1 MNPPRI
7 GLWRAVSSEEQKEK
21 ASLKHQ
27 DQRIRE
33 HAAKWGG
40 VIVAEMEVAESR
52 DILLWE
58 EAVQNVDAYA
68 QLDDLIKRR
77 AIDILMCYDATRL
90 GRHNAL
96 VVNVAAVCERAGIR
110 VYETQAP
117 PPTLDGPHSTA
128 DGRLLMLLK
137 SHMAHEETRKT
148 SERAMFGRSAQVRKG
163 KHANNP
169 PAGLKRIHD
178 PESGEGRTVHDEAW
192 LELIRFFYTLYLD
205 HGRSQRAVAREF
217 NARGYLIPGTN
228 NAWDEY
234 SIRVFLRNRWAY
246 AGYVTWAASSKKHRG
261 FRAKAEW
268 EPIISAEMAQRAEEE
283 MQLRSKMPRTLGAT
297 QRFSATGKCGYCGKN
312 LVTIRHKKRRG
323 GERLYYRCRGQ
334 CPGALVPEWRIH
346 AAIYATILAL
356 QDDAHMESVL
366 AETPTERPD
375 LRTILEDAQRALE
388 QVNKERN
395 NLTIAFMREAIR
407 LDEYEELMADLRARH
422 ESISYNIAD
431 LEKQLA
437 AIPSKDERQ
446 RQLEHIRNTGLEMLN
461 HLDPTT
467 ANAWIRQR
475 FRVFVKANL
484 VDSVEV
490 LS

>member
-7 GLWRAVSSEEQKEK
+7 GLWRAVSSEEQAEK
-21 ASLKHQ
+21 YSLEHQ
-27 DQRIRE
+27 DRQIRE

-58 EAVQNVDAYA
+58 EAVSRVDAYA

-163 KHANNP
+163 KHANTP

-178 PESGEGRTVHDEAW
+178 PLTGEGRTVHDEEW
-192 LELIRFFYTLYLD
+192 IDLIHLFYTLYLD
-205 HGRSQRAVAREF
+205 HGRSQRAIASEF
-217 NARGYLIPGTN
+217 SARGYVIPKTN
-228 NAWDEY
+228 KTWDEA

-246 AGYVTWAASSKKHRG
+246 AGYVTWAVSSKKHQG

-268 EPIISAEMAQRAEEE
+268 EPIISEEIAQRAEDE
-283 MQLRSKMPRTLGAT
+283 MNLRSKMPRTLGAT
-297 QRFSATGKCGYCGKN
+297 QRFSATSKCATCGKT
-312 LVTIRHKKRRG
+312 LATTRHKKRRG
-323 GERLYYRCRGQ
+323 GDRLYYRCRRQ
-334 CPGALVPEWRIH
+334 CLGALVPEWRIY
-346 AAIYATILAL
+346 AAIRDTIIAL
-356 QDDAHMESVL
+356 QDDAQLQSIL

-375 LRTILEDAQRALE
+375 LRIILDDSQRALE
-388 QVNKERN
+388 QVNKERH

-407 LDEYEELMADLRARH
+407 LDEYEGLMADLRQRFD
-422 ESISYNIAD
+422 SISFNIAD

-437 AIPSKDERQ
+437 SIPSRDKRRQ
-446 RQLEHIRNTGLEMLN
+446 QLEHIRNAGLEMLD
-461 HLDPTT
+461 HPDPAT
-467 ANAWIRQR
+467 ANAWIRLR
-475 FRVFVKANL
+475 FRVFVAANI
-484 VDSVEV
+484 VQAVE
-490 LS
+490 LL